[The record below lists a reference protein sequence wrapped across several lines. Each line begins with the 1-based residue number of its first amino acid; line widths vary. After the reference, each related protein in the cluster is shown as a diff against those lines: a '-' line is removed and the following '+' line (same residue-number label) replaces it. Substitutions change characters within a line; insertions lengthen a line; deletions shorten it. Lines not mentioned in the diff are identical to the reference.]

1 MVYLTTH
8 WKKKNA
14 EPGVIVPKGS
24 LNRCFLGAHC
34 VNQITPVLEHEHR
47 TILKLYQSLV
57 DITLLLK
64 VALPQSPAA
73 PTRYTFLKSSML
85 CGHWGC
91 EAHFSP
97 LVQFFVLLLQFP
109 VHFIRMSDDQ
119 SRMSVFNS
127 FQWFHVH
134 HTPFLPFQIWFQF
147 QEISQE
153 TLGQKIH
160 CYPINTY
167 TKSHSTP
174 MIPMKSSCGSGWIM
188 HTDYRWL

>member
-1 MVYLTTH
+1 MGSSSQKAH
-8 WKKKNA
+8 WTA
-14 EPGVIVPKGS
+14 VS
-24 LNRCFLGAHC
+24 WCFLGAHC
-34 VNQITPVLEHEHR
+34 VNWITSVLEHEHW
-47 TILKLYQSLV
+47 TIYSNYINPWWTLHYY
-57 DITLLLK
+57 ILLLK
-64 VALPQSPAA
+64 VALPQSPPA
-73 PTRYTFLKSSML
+73 PTRYTFLKITTFCFHVVWPLGLWGTFPSIGSIL
-85 CGHWGC
+85 CF
-91 EAHFSP
+91 AASIPSP
-97 LVQFFVLLLQFP
+97 LYPHVWWSVT
-109 VHFIRMSDDQ
+109 
-119 SRMSVFNS
+119 RMSVFNS

-147 QEISQE
+147 QENSQE